1 MTKPSLPKGTRDF
14 LPQEVIKRKYMFG
27 ILEQVF
33 LRHGFAPIETPSLE
47 LMQTL
52 TGKYGE
58 EGDRLL
64 FKILNSGN
72 FLEEADAQAL
82 ENKDSTKLAASIAKR
97 GLRYDLTVPFARFV
111 VMNRDKIS
119 FPFKRYQIQ
128 QVWRADRPQK
138 GRYQEFYQCD
148 CDVVGSKSLLY
159 EADLISIYSE
169 VFSLLGIEVSIRINH
184 RGILAG
190 IAEAA
195 GIADHFVDMTVCI
208 DKLDKIG
215 EEAVKNEMIK
225 RGIPEN
231 AADQVLQNIKLSSI
245 NELSGKLSETPSGK
259 SGINDLKQVFS
270 FLESYNLQQEVLFN
284 PALARGLSYYT
295 GFIVEVLSRQVDMG
309 SLGGGGRYDNLTG
322 AFGMPDVPGVGI
334 SFGAERIYDVMESL
348 DKFPKNLSSQVSA
361 LVICLDEESMF
372 TGLRLTQF
380 LREAGI
386 SSDQYP
392 DVVKMN
398 KSMKYANDLKIPYVI
413 IIGEEERKNNT
424 PTLKNMTSGAQE
436 KLEWPVLV
444 EKIKAD
450 GHTGSI

>member
-14 LPQEVIKRKYMFG
+14 LPLEVMRRKYMFG

-33 LRHGFAPIETPSLE
+33 LRHGYVPIETPSLE

-72 FLEEADAQAL
+72 FLEEADTLTLQT
-82 ENKDSTKLAASIAKR
+82 KDSTKLAASIAKR

-111 VMNRDKIS
+111 VMNREKIN

-128 QVWRADRPQK
+128 PVWRADRPQK

-169 VFSLLGIEVSIRINH
+169 AFTLLGIDVSIRINH

-195 GIADHFVDMTVCI
+195 DIADKFIDMTICI

-215 EEAVKNEMIK
+215 AAKVKEEMIK
-225 RGIPEN
+225 RQIADA
-231 AADQVLQNIKLSSI
+231 AADMVLQLIHAKSLD
-245 NELSGKLSETPSGK
+245 ELRKPLNATGSGSQ
-259 SGINDLKQVFS
+259 GIQDLDKIFSTTHVYDLKQDLVFD
-270 FLESYNLQQEVLFN
+270 
-284 PALARGLSYYT
+284 PTLARGLSYYT
-295 GFIVEVLSRQVDMG
+295 GFITEVVAKNTEMG

-322 AFGMPDVPGVGI
+322 SFGMPDVPGVGI

-348 DKFPKNLSSQVSA
+348 ALFPKHIGSQLKV
-361 LVICLDEESMF
+361 LVIALDENALSLG
-372 TGLRLTQF
+372 TQLTNTLRQHTI
-380 LREAGI
+380 AT
-386 SSDQYP
+386 DQYP
-392 DVVKMN
+392 EVVKMN
-398 KSMKYANDLKIPYVI
+398 KSMKYANDLQVPYVI
-413 IIGEEERKNNT
+413 IIGEEERT
-424 PTLKNMTSGAQE
+424 TGQLTLKNMVSGEQY
-436 KLEWPVLV
+436 KLSVDQIIT
-444 EKIKAD
+444 KIVQA
-450 GHTGSI
+450 

>member
-82 ENKDSTKLAASIAKR
+82 ENKDSAKLASSIAKR

-128 QVWRADRPQK
+128 QVWRADRPQR

-148 CDVVGSKSLLY
+148 CDVVGSTSLLY
-159 EADLISIYSE
+159 EADLLSIFSE
-169 VFSLLGIEVSIRINH
+169 AFSLLGLEVAIHINH

-195 GIADHFVDMTVCI
+195 GIADRFIDMTICI

-215 EEAVKNEMIK
+215 EESVKNEMIK
-225 RGIPEN
+225 RGIPES
-231 AADQVLQNIKLSSI
+231 AADQILQNIKITSI
-245 NELSGKLSETPSGK
+245 DELAIKLSDTPSGK
-259 SGINDLKQVFS
+259 AGIEDLRKIFSYLPDYNLKQ
-270 FLESYNLQQEVLFN
+270 EVIFT

-295 GFIVEVLSRQVDMG
+295 GFIVEVLSKQTEMG
-309 SLGGGGRYDNLTG
+309 SIGGGGRYDNLTG

-334 SFGAERIYDVMESL
+334 SFGAERIYDVMETL
-348 DKFPKNLSSQVSA
+348 DKFPKNIGSQVSA
-361 LVICLDEESMF
+361 LIICLDEESML
-372 TGLRLTQF
+372 TGLKLTQY
-380 LREAGI
+380 LRGAGI

-392 DVVKMN
+392 EVVKMN
-398 KSMKYANDLKIPYVI
+398 KSMKYANDLKIPFVI
-413 IIGEEERKNNT
+413 IIGEEERKNNIAA
-424 PTLKNMTSGAQE
+424 LKNMTSGNQE
-436 KLEWPVLV
+436 KLEWPLLV
-444 EKIKAD
+444 EKIKSEIH
-450 GHTGSI
+450 G

>member
-14 LPQEVIKRKYMFG
+14 LPQEVMKRKYMFG
-27 ILEQVF
+27 MLEQVF
-33 LRHGFAPIETPSLE
+33 LRHGFVPIETPSLE

-72 FLEEADAQAL
+72 FLDEADVSAL
-82 ENKDSTKLAASIAKR
+82 EQKDSLKLAGSIAKR

-128 QVWRADRPQK
+128 PVWRADRPQK

-159 EADLISIYSE
+159 EADLLSIYSE
-169 VFSLLGIEVSIRINH
+169 VFTRLGIDVSIHVNH
-184 RGILAG
+184 RAILAG
-190 IAEAA
+190 IAEAS

-215 EEAVKNEMIK
+215 EAAVHEEMVK
-225 RGIPEN
+225 RGISPE
-231 AADQVLQNIKLSSI
+231 AATNVLQLIKSTTLESLAPA
-245 NELSGKLSETPSGK
+245 LSGTASGK
-259 SGINDLKQVFS
+259 KGIDDLSVIFS
-270 FLESYNLQQEVLFN
+270 MLQGYNLQQEIRFD

-295 GFIVEVLSRQVDMG
+295 GFIVEVVAKNASMG

-322 AFGMPDVPGVGI
+322 SFGMPDVPGVGI
-334 SFGAERIYDVMESL
+334 SFGAERIFDVMETMDL
-348 DKFPKNLSSQVSA
+348 FPKNIGGSLQV
-361 LVICLDEESMF
+361 LVIALDPDSMEYGIRI
-372 TGLRLTQF
+372 TQTLRNA
-380 LREAGI
+380 EIAA
-386 SSDQYP
+386 DQYP
-392 DVVKMN
+392 ELVKMN
-398 KSMKYANDLKIPYVI
+398 KSMKYANDLKIPYVV
-413 IIGEEERKNNT
+413 IIGEEERNT
-424 PTLKNMTSGAQE
+424 GKLSVKDMESGNQE
-436 KLEWPVLV
+436 KLEVRELI
-444 EKIKAD
+444 EKIKKP
-450 GHTGSI
+450 GL

>member
-14 LPQEVIKRKYMFG
+14 LPSEVMKRKYMFG

-33 LRHGFAPIETPSLE
+33 QRHGFVPIETPSLE
-47 LMQTL
+47 LMSTL

-82 ENKDSTKLAASIAKR
+82 ENKDANKLAASIARR

-128 QVWRADRPQK
+128 PVWRADRPQK

-169 VFSLLGIEVSIRINH
+169 AFTLLGIDVSIRINH
-184 RGILAG
+184 RGILSG

-195 GIADHFVDMTVCI
+195 GIADKFMDMTIAI

-215 EEAVKNEMIK
+215 EEKVKEEMIK
-225 RGIPEN
+225 RDITSESADKILQLLASKSLDELRLKLNQTNTGAQGIL
-231 AADQVLQNIKLSSI
+231 DLDNIFTSI
-245 NELSGKLSETPSGK
+245 KEYGLN
-259 SGINDLKQVFS
+259 
-270 FLESYNLQQEVLFN
+270 QEVIFD
-284 PALARGLSYYT
+284 PTLARGLSYYT
-295 GFIVEVLSRQVDMG
+295 GFITEVVAKNAEMG

-334 SFGAERIYDVMESL
+334 SFGAERIYDVMETL
-348 DKFPKNLSSQVSA
+348 KIFPSNLGNTLKV
-361 LVICLDEESMF
+361 LVIALDEKSISLG
-372 TGLRLTQF
+372 TRITHQLRTA
-380 LREAGI
+380 RIA
-386 SSDQYP
+386 SDQYP
-392 DVVKMN
+392 EIVKMN
-398 KSMKYANDLKIPYVI
+398 KSMKYANDLSVPYVI
-413 IIGEEERKNNT
+413 IIGEEERISG
-424 PTLKNMTSGAQE
+424 LLSFKNMLSGEQL
-436 KLEWPVLV
+436 KLTVGQIIDHIA
-444 EKIKAD
+444 KD
-450 GHTGSI
+450 

>member
-14 LPQEVIKRKYMFG
+14 LPAEVMKRKYMFG

-33 LRHGFAPIETPSLE
+33 LRHGFVPIETPSLE
-47 LMQTL
+47 LMSTL

-72 FLEEADAQAL
+72 FLEEADVQAL
-82 ENKDSTKLAASIAKR
+82 ENKDAPKLAASIAKR

-111 VMNRDKIS
+111 VMNREKIS

-128 QVWRADRPQK
+128 PVWRADRPQK

-159 EADLISIYSE
+159 EADLLSIYSE
-169 VFSLLGIEVSIRINH
+169 AFTQLGIDVSIHINH

-195 GIADHFVDMTVCI
+195 GIADKFIDMTVAI

-215 EEAVKNEMIK
+215 EEKVKEEMIK
-225 RGIPEN
+225 RDISLD
-231 AADQVLQNIKLSSI
+231 AALTVLQLITAKSLDELRPALNHT
-245 NELSGKLSETPSGK
+245 LSGSQGIQDLDKIFTGIK
-259 SGINDLKQVFS
+259 SYDLKQRLVFD
-270 FLESYNLQQEVLFN
+270 
-284 PALARGLSYYT
+284 PTLARGLSYYT
-295 GFIVEVLSRQVDMG
+295 GFITEVVATHAEMG

-348 DKFPKNLSSQVSA
+348 KLFPVDLGNQLNV
-361 LVICLDEESMF
+361 LVIVLDEIAMALGTSI
-372 TGLRLTQF
+372 TNQLRSNK
-380 LREAGI
+380 I

-392 DVVKMN
+392 EIVKIN
-398 KSMKYANDLKIPYVI
+398 KSMKYANDLKVPYVI
-413 IIGEEERKNNT
+413 IIGEEERTSGNF
-424 PTLKNMTSGAQE
+424 TLKNMISGEQE
-436 KLEWPVLV
+436 KLSIEQIIN
-444 EKIKAD
+444 KIKKA
-450 GHTGSI
+450 

>member
-14 LPQEVIKRKYMFG
+14 LPSEVMKRKYMFG

-33 LRHGFAPIETPSLE
+33 QRHGFVPIETPSLE
-47 LMQTL
+47 LMSTL

-72 FLEEADAQAL
+72 FLEEADIQAL
-82 ENKDSTKLAASIAKR
+82 EHKDATKLAASIAKR

-128 QVWRADRPQK
+128 PVWRADRPQK

-169 VFSLLGIEVSIRINH
+169 AFTLLGIDVSIRINH
-184 RGILAG
+184 RGILSG

-195 GIADHFVDMTVCI
+195 GIADKFMDMTIAI

-215 EEAVKNEMIK
+215 EEKVKEEMIR
-225 RGIPEN
+225 RGIPSGSG
-231 AADQVLQNIKLSSI
+231 DTVLQLIKATSLDELRLHLNQTHSGSQGILDLDNILNSI
-245 NELSGKLSETPSGK
+245 QAY
-259 SGINDLKQVFS
+259 DLKQEVVFD
-270 FLESYNLQQEVLFN
+270 
-284 PALARGLSYYT
+284 PTLARGLSYYT
-295 GFIVEVLSRQVDMG
+295 GFITEVVAKTAEMG

-334 SFGAERIYDVMESL
+334 SFGAERIYDVMETL
-348 DKFPKNLSSQVSA
+348 QLFPSNLGNTLKV
-361 LVICLDEESMF
+361 LVIALDEKSMSLG
-372 TGLRLTQF
+372 TRITHQLRTALI
-380 LREAGI
+380 A
-386 SSDQYP
+386 SDQYP
-392 DVVKMN
+392 EIVKMN
-398 KSMKYANDLKIPYVI
+398 KSMKYANDLIVPYVI
-413 IIGEEERKNNT
+413 IIGEEER
-424 PTLKNMTSGAQE
+424 TSGLLSYKDMISGEQL
-436 KLEWPVLV
+436 KLTIDQIIAKL
-444 EKIKAD
+444 
-450 GHTGSI
+450 SIA

>member
-14 LPQEVIKRKYMFG
+14 IPSEVMKRKYMFS

-33 LRHGFAPIETPSLE
+33 QRHGFVPIETPSLE
-47 LMQTL
+47 LMATL

-72 FLEEADAQAL
+72 FLEDADPQAL
-82 ENKDSTKLAASIAKR
+82 EQKDANKLAVSIAKR

-111 VMNRDKIS
+111 VMNREKIT

-128 QVWRADRPQK
+128 PVWRADRPQK

-169 VFSLLGIEVSIRINH
+169 AFTALGIDVAIRINH

-195 GIADHFVDMTVCI
+195 GIADKFMDMTICI

-215 EEAVKNEMIK
+215 EEKVKEEMIK
-225 RGIPEN
+225 RGIN
-231 AADQVLQNIKLSSI
+231 TDAVDIVLQSIKAKSVD
-245 NELSGKLSETPSGK
+245 ELRPTLHNTV
-259 SGINDLKQVFS
+259 SGIQGLRDLDYIFSATQHYELKQQLVFD
-270 FLESYNLQQEVLFN
+270 
-284 PALARGLSYYT
+284 PTLARGLSYYT
-295 GFIVEVLSRQVDMG
+295 GFITEVVATNAEMG
-309 SLGGGGRYDNLTG
+309 SLGGGGRYDNLTS

-334 SFGAERIYDVMESL
+334 SFGAERIYDVMETL
-348 DKFPKNLSSQVSA
+348 QLFPKHIGSLLKV
-361 LVICLDEESMF
+361 LVIALDEQSL
-372 TGLRLTQF
+372 GLGTTITNN
-380 LREAGI
+380 LRQHNIA
-386 SSDQYP
+386 SDQYP
-392 DVVKMN
+392 EIVKMA
-398 KSMKYANDLKIPYVI
+398 KSMKYANDLAVPYVI
-413 IIGEEERKNNT
+413 IIGEEERTTGNL
-424 PTLKNMTSGAQE
+424 TLKNMTSGEQE
-436 KLEWPVLV
+436 KLTITQIIA
-444 EKIKAD
+444 KIN
-450 GHTGSI
+450 